1 MTALD
6 QFDRLEATAIWRRSQ
21 SDADREVLV
30 TFGNATLTLSA
41 LDQEGDR
48 PVAHWSLGAVRRR
61 SVDDGAVIFSPD
73 DQASETL
80 TVEDPLLIDALD
92 KVLRDRIKG
101 TQIRGRR
108 SKIKWLA
115 GLLAVGVAV
124 YLLAPS
130 IAVNVATRLIS
141 PERAEL
147 LAGEMIGLIEGRT
160 GPECKSGAAKAT
172 LETITSKISPNQ
184 AFAVHVLDL
193 GDNLT
198 VPLPGH
204 VLLDREL
211 LERTETPEELAG
223 WIGYAIV
230 DSEKSV
236 ATRNLFSGSSMRDII
251 RFLSD
256 GTVTPDA
263 KNRAVNALMLAD
275 TQFDKEAVPTV
286 TSILG
291 DAKITTSEWSEG
303 LAREGINATI
313 GAQND
318 ERYEPL
324 VGDAGWLAVKKVC
337 SG

>member
-6 QFDRLEATAIWRRSQ
+6 QFDRLEATAIWRRSERDTEQ
-21 SDADREVLV
+21 EVLV

-41 LDQEGDR
+41 LDQAGDR

-61 SVDDGAVIFSPD
+61 SAIGDAVVFSPD

-80 TVEDPLLIDALD
+80 TVEDPLLIDALER
-92 KVLRDRIKG
+92 VLRDRIKG

-108 SKIKWLA
+108 SKFKWMVGSLA
-115 GLLAVGVAV
+115 ACAAI
-124 YLLAPS
+124 YLLAPAM
-130 IAVNVATRLIS
+130 AVNVATRLIS

-147 LAGEMIGLIEGRT
+147 LAGEMITLIEGRT
-160 GPECKSGAAKAT
+160 GPECRNGAANSA
-172 LETITSKISPNQ
+172 LETIASKISPERK
-184 AFAVHVLDL
+184 FAVHVLDL

-204 VLLDREL
+204 ILLDREL
-211 LERTETPEELAG
+211 LERTATPEELAG

-230 DSEKSV
+230 DSEKSA
-236 ATRNLFSGSSMRDII
+236 ATRNLFDGSSMGDII

-263 KNRAVNALMLAD
+263 KNRAVNSLMLGD
-275 TQFDKEAVPTV
+275 LQFDNEAIPTV
-286 TSILG
+286 TSILSV
-291 DAKITTSEWSEG
+291 ASIKTTDWSAG
-303 LAREGINATI
+303 LQREGINATI
-313 GAQND
+313 RSENNLD
-318 ERYEPL
+318 VEPL
-324 VGDAGWLAVKKVC
+324 MGEPGWLAVKNVC